1 VKKRLRASRRIWL
14 QLDRASRWWRQNREK
29 APDAFDLDIAEAFDR
44 IRTHS
49 DIGTPVR
56 SRRGGVR
63 SLWLERIRY
72 FIYYRVEN
80 DDTVHILSVWHA
92 ARGSRPRF

>member
-14 QLDRASRWWRQNREK
+14 QLDRASRWWRRNREK
-29 APDAFDLDIAEAFDR
+29 APDAFDLDIAAALDR
-44 IRTHS
+44 ISTHS

-63 SLWLERIRY
+63 SLWLERIGY
-72 FIYYRVEN
+72 FLYYRVVN
-80 DDTVHILSVWHA
+80 DDTIEILSVWHA

>member
-1 VKKRLRASRRIWL
+1 MKKRLRAARRVWL
-14 QLDRASRWWRQNREK
+14 QLDRASEWWRRNRDK
-29 APDAFDLDIAEAFDR
+29 APDAFDLDIADALNR

-49 DIGTPVR
+49 EIGTRVR

-63 SLWLERIRY
+63 SLWLERIGY
-72 FIYYRVEN
+72 FLYYRAID
-80 DDTVHILSVWHA
+80 DDTIEILAVWHA